1 MNQIELEQMMLDGGR
16 ARVLGHINRNEEAG
30 AAHNNPY
37 AHAIYRRFVQPL
49 ADLITTFTS
58 EIKRGVQSRGK
69 AELRAFEP
77 EVLAYMTIRCA
88 INSVTEDT
96 PLAALASELGKTV
109 YGEKLLTQF
118 EDINPEL
125 YYTLVHDFERRLT
138 KSERHKMTVFKQQAH
153 KNGIPLPVWSNAEI
167 TSVGSILLYL
177 ARDIGMLEFETRFE
191 RKKQILFTKLTPDVA
206 SLVEQITGFLA
217 GASPMN
223 LPCVEQPR
231 DWVAVNDGGYHT
243 EAMRCQAPYVV
254 RGASMGNAVEGDVP
268 PMVLRALNR
277 LQRDRWAINARVL
290 DAVDQVSQHFDVG
303 EVLSQAEFPK
313 PARPEWLG
321 EDMAVGEMSPVQL
334 AEFAGWKAQ
343 VREWYTQSKV
353 RSVQWGR
360 YYEAI
365 RVARQFRDL
374 PVYFVWQC
382 DYRGRFYATTRGVS
396 PQGSDLQKALLM
408 AYNGAPINTVEAQY
422 FFKLAASGRFGNDK
436 GTPQERIQW
445 VDDNHD
451 MLLAI
456 ADDPISN
463 RQWTEAD
470 CPFQFLA
477 WCFEYADWRRNPGT
491 FLTRLPLGQDG
502 SCNGLQHFSAMLRDE
517 VGGKATNLVASERKQ
532 DIYALVAARTAE
544 LVAASPDDESAI
556 AQRWKKHTLSRG
568 LVKRSV
574 MTLPYGSTRFSCADF
589 IRKEYLNAG
598 QAPEFTKEEYGRAA
612 TWLSHRVWAAI
623 ADVVVMAPLAM
634 EWLQRAATELVGAG
648 ADEVDWVSPSGF
660 VVRQRYFNLQS
671 VQIHTRILGD
681 ISIKLRV
688 AEYDEE
694 TNKRGHRNGVAPN
707 FVHSCDA
714 AHMHFLINAA
724 EDAGLGHLAFIHD
737 DYGALAPD
745 VAKLHELIRS
755 TFIAMYES
763 TDPLAQ
769 FAERHGLTEE
779 PPAKGTLD
787 INLVKNSMYFF
798 FG

>member
-69 AELRAFEP
+69 ALLRDFDP
-77 EVLAYMTIRCA
+77 QVLAYMTIRGVLDSMVEEA
-88 INSVTEDT
+88 TVTSV
-96 PLAALASELGKTV
+96 ASSVGKSI

-138 KSERHKMTVFKQQAH
+138 KSERHKLTVFKQQAQ
-153 KNGIPLPVWSNAEI
+153 KNDIALPVWSAAEVV
-167 TSVGSILLYL
+167 SVGSILVYL
-177 ARDIGMLEFETRFE
+177 ARDVGIVDFETRFE
-191 RKKQILFTKLTPDVA
+191 KKRQTLFCHPNPDVA
-206 SLVEQITGFLA
+206 GLMDQITSFVA
-217 GASPMN
+217 GASPMH
-223 LPCVEQPR
+223 LPCVEPPR
-231 DWVAVNDGGYHT
+231 DWVAYNDGGYHT
-243 EAMRCQAPYVV
+243 QEMRCQSPYVM
-254 RGASMGNAVEGDVP
+254 RGASMGSIAEGDVP
-268 PMVLRALNR
+268 PNVLRALNR
-277 LQRDRWAINARVL
+277 LQRDRWAVNTRVL
-290 DAVDQVSQHFDVG
+290 DAVDQVSRHFDVG

-313 PARPEWLG
+313 PSRPEWLA
-321 EDMAVGEMSPVQL
+321 EDMAVGDMTPIQL
-334 AEFAGWKAQ
+334 AEFAGWKAM
-343 VREWYTQSKV
+343 VREWYTASKV
-353 RSVQWGR
+353 RSVKWGR
-360 YYEAI
+360 FYEAI
-365 RVARQFRDL
+365 RVARQFRDW

-382 DYRGRFYATTRGVS
+382 DYRGRFYATTRGLS
-396 PQGSDLQKALLM
+396 PQGSDLQKALLS
-408 AYNGAPINTVEAQY
+408 AYSGAPINTVEAQQW
-422 FFKLAASGRFGNDK
+422 FKLAATGRFGNDK
-436 GTPQERIQW
+436 GTLKERVQW

-470 CPFQFLA
+470 SPFQFLA
-477 WCFEYADWRRNPGT
+477 WCFEYADWRLNPST

-517 VGGKATNLVASERKQ
+517 VGGKATNLVAGERKQ
-532 DIYALVAARTAE
+532 DIYGLVAVRTAE

-589 IRKEYLNAG
+589 ILKEYLRAG
-598 QAPEFTKEEYGRAA
+598 QAPEFTKEEYQRAA
-612 TWLSHRVWAAI
+612 GWLSFRVWAAI
-623 ADVVVMAPLAM
+623 ADVVVMAPQAM
-634 EWLQRAATELVGAG
+634 EWLQRASDELIAAG
-648 ADEVDWVSPSGF
+648 CDEVVWKAPSGF
-660 VVRQRYFNLQS
+660 VVRQRYFNQQS
-671 VQIHTRILGD
+671 IQIHTRIMGD

-688 AEYDEE
+688 ADYDEQA
-694 TNKRGHRNGVAPN
+694 NKRGHRNGIAPN

-714 AHMHFLINAA
+714 AHMHALINAA

-755 TFIAMYES
+755 TFIQMYEEH
-763 TDPLAQ
+763 DPLAE
-769 FAERHGLTEE
+769 FAEYHGLPET
-779 PPAKGTLD
+779 PPAKGQLD
-787 INLVKNSMYFF
+787 IKAVQQSTFF
-798 FG
+798 FCG